1 MSGVMHKI
9 MNGPMSARAFHRGLD
24 FPIDV
29 VIVNYRTGPL
39 VIDCLAS
46 LDAERRMGAQLRA
59 VVVDNDSGDGSAEL
73 LQAAILRE
81 GWDWATLVRSP
92 RNGGFGAGCNLGIEH
107 VLRVSDARGI
117 WLLNPDTRVMP
128 GAVNALAGF
137 MAATPRA
144 GIVGTALLLAD
155 GAPWPYAFRFPTVL
169 GELER
174 ALRWG
179 PASRLLSSHMTARRM
194 DGRAEQ
200 ADWVSG
206 ASMAVRREVL
216 QQGLRFDED
225 YFLYYEETDFCRAVK
240 ARGWQCW
247 YAPRPTVLHVAG
259 QSTGV
264 TAPDAR
270 ARRVPQYWFASRRRY
285 FRKNH
290 GWAYALAADL
300 AWVAGHCVYLV
311 KQQLRRAPREDPP
324 RLLSDF
330 VWFGMLAPE
339 RR

>member
-1 MSGVMHKI
+1 MSGGMTEA
-9 MNGPMSARAFHRGLD
+9 MSGGISGRNFRREPD

-39 VIDCLAS
+39 VVECLSS
-46 LDAERRMGAQLRA
+46 LDAERRSGARLRA
-59 VVVDNDSGDGSAEL
+59 IVVDNDSRDGSAEL
-73 LQAAILRE
+73 LQATIARE
-81 GWDWATLVRSP
+81 GWDWTTLVRSP
-92 RNGGFGAGCNLGIEH
+92 TNGGFGTGCNIGIEH
-107 VLRVSDARGI
+107 ALRDSEARGV

-128 GAVNALAGF
+128 GAVNALASF
-137 MAATPRA
+137 MAGTPRA
-144 GIVGTALLLAD
+144 GIVGTALLLGD
-155 GAPWPYAFRFPTVL
+155 GSPWPYAFRFPTVL

-179 PASRLLSSHMTARRM
+179 PATRLLAGHMTARRM
-194 DGRAEQ
+194 DGRAQ
-200 ADWVSG
+200 QMDWVSG
-206 ASMAVRREVL
+206 ASMAVRREAL

-225 YFLYYEETDFCRAVK
+225 YFLYYEETDFCREAK

-259 QSTGV
+259 QSTGL
-264 TAPDAR
+264 TAADAH

-300 AWVAGHCVYLV
+300 AWVAGHCLHLV
-311 KQQLRRAPREDPP
+311 KQQLRRKPREDPP

>member
-1 MSGVMHKI
+1 MTARSYS
-9 MNGPMSARAFHRGLD
+9 SALV

-39 VIDCLAS
+39 VLDCLAS
-46 LDAERRMGAQLRA
+46 LDAERLGGARLRA
-59 VVVDNDSGDGSAEL
+59 IVVDNASGDGSAEL
-73 LQAAILRE
+73 VQAAIEAR
-81 GWDWATLVRSP
+81 GWDWVTLIPSSV
-92 RNGGFGAGCNLGIEH
+92 NGGFGAGCNLGIEH
-107 VLRVSDARGI
+107 SLRSGRSRAV

-128 GAVNALAGF
+128 GTVQALATF

-144 GIVGTALLLAD
+144 GITGTALLLAD
-155 GAPWPYAFRFPTVL
+155 GTPWPHAFRFPTVL

-179 PASRLLSSHMTARRM
+179 PASRLLARHAVVRTM

-206 ASMAVRREVL
+206 ASVAVRREL
-216 QQGLRFDED
+216 LEQGLRFDEG
-225 YFLYYEETDFCRAVK
+225 YFLYYEETDFCRT
-240 ARGWQCW
+240 ARAMGWQCW
-247 YAPRPTVLHVAG
+247 YAPRPVVLHIAG

-264 TAPDAR
+264 TGQGAV
-270 ARRVPQYWFASRRRY
+270 ARRVPGYWFASRRRY

-290 GWAYALAADL
+290 GRAYALAADI
-300 AWVAGHCVYLV
+300 AWIAGHVAYLA
-311 KQQLRRAPREDPP
+311 KQLLRRAPREDPP

-330 VWFGMLAPE
+330 VRHGMLSPV